1 MITTTE
7 VTDKNISRNIR
18 GDIEKLLKQ
27 LSRQCELGNTFA
39 SVICGGEF
47 VFDWYKSTC
56 ESIFPAVLH
65 WCHHCCHNNI
75 IFHHCCTSVTFHH
88 CHPSVTSHHCHTT
101 SVTFHYCQVSVTFH
115 HCHTSITFH
124 HCHTS
129 VTLHHCHTTK
139 CEECI
144 ILTNQFVM
152 VVFEYLII
160 TVRDQFQYS
169 FFIRN
174 MKLIKCFLCDLEDCH
189 SVKL

>member
-7 VTDKNISRNIR
+7 VTDKNISQNIR

-65 WCHHCCHNNI
+65 WCHHCCHSNI
-75 IFHHCCTSVTFHH
+75 
-88 CHPSVTSHHCHTT
+88 
-101 SVTFHYCQVSVTFH
+101 TFHYCQVSVTFH
-115 HCHTSITFH
+115 HYHTSITFH

-144 ILTNQFVM
+144 ILTNKFVM

-160 TVRDQFQYS
+160 TVRD
-169 FFIRN
+169 
-174 MKLIKCFLCDLEDCH
+174 
-189 SVKL
+189 